1 MPHGDI
7 ETFLADGQW
16 HNREEGE
23 DGVLS
28 SHDDKHEAAA
38 EGRREAQK
46 RNVKHFIKK
55 ETGSIG
61 EKNGDTRSEQAR

>member
-7 ETFLADGQW
+7 ETFLEDGEW
-16 HNREEGE
+16 HNRVEGE
-23 DGVLS
+23 VGALS

-46 RNVKHFIKK
+46 RSVKHFIKK

-61 EKNGDTRSEQAR
+61 EKNSDARSGRAL